1 MRHMAKW
8 GSILLLLVAGV
19 GQAGKESKV
28 PDQRVFNIET
38 VAAER
43 AESGRPYL
51 EFLRVE
57 SLNAGL
63 YELAAGSGDEQ
74 SPHDEDE
81 IYYVVEGRARFRAA
95 DRLSVVGPGSVIYVR
110 AGVEHRFEEITEDL
124 KLLVVF
130 ASGK

>member
-1 MRHMAKW
+1 MMPT
-8 GSILLLLVAGV
+8 
-19 GQAGKESKV
+19 V

-95 DRLSVVGPGSVIYVR
+95 DQLSVVGPGSVIYVR